1 MRRYF
6 ADSARRNVHESAF
19 IKDRGI
25 SGDTE
30 EMVYTL
36 RDIIKEYSMET
47 TNSPS
52 TSVQPHIVFPLEP
65 LEVVNL
71 YNPISR

>member
-1 MRRYF
+1 MRVDVPEVVESLVSLRGVGQDHVRRYF

-36 RDIIKEYSMET
+36 
-47 TNSPS
+47 
-52 TSVQPHIVFPLEP
+52 
-65 LEVVNL
+65 
-71 YNPISR
+71 